1 MQFVDLKKQYLNIKE
16 EVDAKIQEVLNSTAF
31 INGKQVTGIRSIAF
45 ITESRHI
52 CRSAI

>member
-31 INGKQVTGIRSIAF
+31 LNGKKVSEFADNLVDFTGAKQIGRA
-45 ITESRHI
+45 
-52 CRSAI
+52 